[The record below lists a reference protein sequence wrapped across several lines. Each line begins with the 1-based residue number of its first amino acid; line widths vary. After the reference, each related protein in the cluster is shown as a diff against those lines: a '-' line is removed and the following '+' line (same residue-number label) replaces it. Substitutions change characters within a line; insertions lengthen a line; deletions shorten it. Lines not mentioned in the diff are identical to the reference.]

1 MRTYDLHQH
10 LWPEPLISAL
20 SARIELPR
28 LRGTT
33 LETVEGPFEID
44 LAAQE
49 PSARLGLLE
58 RDGIDTA
65 VISLAPSLGIEDE
78 GLIDAYHDGMREIVA
93 RADGRIAALADR
105 ASLEGFVGATVAGR
119 RIVEGLDE
127 LAPLLESLQR
137 DGRYLFVHPGPG
149 EPSRGRPGWWAAIV
163 DYTTELQ
170 AAHASWLA
178 SGVDRYP
185 ELRVVFAILAGGA
198 PFQLERLRSRGVE
211 LHASPNVFFDTASY
225 GQRALELCLAT
236 VGEAQLVYGS
246 DIPVIDGQ
254 ETLRALSGFENAVRD
269 AVCSKNPERIL
280 G

>member
-20 SARIELPR
+20 SGRTELPR

-44 LAAQE
+44 LVAHE
-49 PSARLGLLE
+49 PATRLAMLD
-58 RDGIDTA
+58 RDGVDTA
-65 VISLAPSLGIEDE
+65 VVSLAPSLGIEDE
-78 GLIDAYHDGMREIVA
+78 RLIDAYHQGMREIVVA
-93 RADGRIAALADR
+93 SEGRLVALAAE
-105 ASLEGFVGATVAGR
+105 ASLDGFVGATVAGR

-170 AAHASWLA
+170 AAYASWLA
-178 SGVDRYP
+178 GGADRYP

-198 PFQLERLRSRGVE
+198 PFQLERLRSRGFE
-211 LHASPNVFFDTASY
+211 LRASPNVFFDTASY
-225 GQRALELCLAT
+225 GQRTLELCLTT
-236 VGEAQLVYGS
+236 VGESQLVYGS

-254 ETLRALSGFENAVRD
+254 ETLRALSGFEDAVRD
-269 AVCSKNPERIL
+269 AVWSENPERIL
-280 G
+280 R